1 MKIVDIKPYVVWAG
15 MRNICLVKIET
26 DCGVHGWG
34 ESGLSSRELA
44 VVGAINHFKSFLVG
58 KSALNISALWQEMY
72 RSQYFEGGRV
82 LSAAISAIDI
92 ALYDCLGKA
101 LNVPVWQ
108 LLGGAQRQR
117 IPLFATSI
125 LPYND
130 ALTQDVLRLKDEG
143 WDCIR
148 LTTGEHG
155 TPQHETV
162 FNTRKSISTVAGYIN
177 EIRQTIGTQT
187 SLGVDYH
194 HRLSVVETISFLN
207 RVNEGAL
214 DFLEEPIRA
223 QSPQAYKSI
232 QLNCKTPFA
241 IGEEFTSKWDFK
253 PFLDAG
259 VIGFARID
267 ICNAGGFTE
276 GMKIAAFCETQY
288 IDMMP
293 HNPLSPLCTAA
304 SIHYCAAFNN
314 LSWLEVLD
322 YGDSKA
328 DYSRIFDKLPSIH
341 NQHFDLIQTPGLG
354 IDVNEEYLKTCE
366 FSPWEP
372 PRLVR
377 GDGSYQNW

>member
-26 DCGVHGWG
+26 DAGIYGWG

-44 VVGAINHFKSFLVG
+44 VVGAINHFKHFLLG
-58 KSALNISALWQEMY
+58 KSALQISALWQEMY

-101 LNVPVWQ
+101 LNVPVHQ
-108 LLGGAQRQR
+108 LLGGAQRQK

-130 ALTQDVLRLKDEG
+130 ALTQDVLRLKNEG
-143 WDCIR
+143 WECIR

-155 TPQHETV
+155 NPKQETI
-162 FNTRKSISTVAGYIN
+162 FNPRQSISNVAGYIN
-177 EIRQTIGTQT
+177 EIRQTIGYQT
-187 SLGVDYH
+187 TLGIDYH
-194 HRLSVVETISFLN
+194 HRLSASETISFLN
-207 RVNEGAL
+207 RVDDGAL

-223 QSPQAYKSI
+223 QSPEAYRTI
-232 QLNCKTPFA
+232 QLSSKTPFA

-253 PFLDAG
+253 PFIDAG
-259 VIGFARID
+259 VVGFARID

-288 IDMMP
+288 IDLMP

-322 YGDSKA
+322 YGDSKE
-328 DYSRIFDKLPSIH
+328 DYARIFDKLPSIN
-341 NQHFDLIQTPGLG
+341 NQHFELIQAPGLG

-377 GDGSYQNW
+377 GDKSYQNW